1 MQAISQTT
9 IQSWLTTRLAE
20 QLGLASEAID
30 AQKSFT
36 EYGLDSIVG
45 VFLAGD
51 LEEWLGL
58 QLSPTVLW
66 EYPTTETLSHYL
78 AAELWRQGTDAAEAP
93 QVAQLDLSDLGLD
106 PEEAEAL
113 LARLDS
119 LSNEEVDSLLSDL
132 LSSKSLAA

>member
-1 MQAISQTT
+1 MQAIHHTT
-9 IQSWLTTRLAE
+9 IQSWLTTRLAA
-20 QLGLASEAID
+20 QLGLAPEDID
-30 AQKSFT
+30 VRKPFT
-36 EYGLDSIVG
+36 EYGLDSMVG

-66 EYPTTETLSHYL
+66 DYPTAETLAHYL
-78 AAELWRQGTDAAEAP
+78 ATELWRQGTDAADAP
-93 QVAQLDLSDLGLD
+93 SACELDLSDLGLD

-119 LSNEEVDSLLSDL
+119 LSNEEVDALLSDL
-132 LSSKSLAA
+132 LSAKNLAA

>member
-1 MQAISQTT
+1 MQAVHHTT

-30 AQKSFT
+30 VQKPFA
-36 EYGLDSIVG
+36 EYGLDSMVG

-58 QLSPTVLW
+58 KLSPTVLW
-66 EYPTTETLSHYL
+66 EYPTTEALAHYL
-78 AAELWRQGTDAAEAP
+78 ATELWRQGTNPEDAQPVAEPDLRA
-93 QVAQLDLSDLGLD
+93 LDLD

-119 LSNEEVDSLLSDL
+119 LSNEEIDQLLSEL
-132 LSSKSLAA
+132 CAARSLAA

>member
-1 MQAISQTT
+1 MQAIHHTT

-20 QLGLASEAID
+20 QFGLAPEDID
-30 AQKSFT
+30 VRKPFA
-36 EYGLDSIVG
+36 EYGLDSMVG

-66 EYPTTETLSHYL
+66 EHPTAETLAHYL
-78 AAELWRQGTDAAEAP
+78 AAELWRQGADAEDVQP
-93 QVAQLDLSDLGLD
+93 VSSLDLSALDLD

-119 LSNEEVDSLLSDL
+119 MSNEEIDSLLGDL
-132 LSSKSLAA
+132 LATKSLAA